1 MPTRSTRSWVES
13 LDLPAA
19 GDFRPWADA
28 ATNEASTDWSH
39 RLQVVG
45 DTWRCGIEWRG
56 SAGVAAEGDAE
67 VPSLGALLL
76 AKASYKDSGVLAV
89 ISGVIPAPVTQ
100 KLQLGIRP
108 AV

>member
-45 DTWRCGIEWRG
+45 DTWRCGIEWQD

-67 VPSLGALLL
+67 VLSRAGLLL
-76 AKASYKDSGVLAV
+76 AKASCKDSGVLAV
-89 ISGVIPAPVTQ
+89 VSGMIPAPVAQ
-100 KLQLGIRP
+100 KLQLGISP